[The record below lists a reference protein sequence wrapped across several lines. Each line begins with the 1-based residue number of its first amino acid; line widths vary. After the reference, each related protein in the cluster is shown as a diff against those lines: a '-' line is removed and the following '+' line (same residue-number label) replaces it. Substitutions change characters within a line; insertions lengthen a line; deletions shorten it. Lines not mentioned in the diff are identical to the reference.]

1 MMSTI
6 LIEYYLWIKAAHII
20 SVICWMVGLFYLPR
34 LFVYH
39 VETSDIKSVQYNTF
53 LIMEMNLLR
62 YIMRPAL
69 VFSWTFGI
77 LLVFTPGVID
87 WNLYWPWI
95 KLISLVMLTYYHCYL
110 NITYKNFFSFNNV
123 KSGRYFRFLNEVPTV
138 LLIVIVLSVIIKPF

>member
-1 MMSTI
+1 
-6 LIEYYLWIKAAHII
+6 
-20 SVICWMVGLFYLPR
+20 MVGLFYLPR

-110 NITYKNFFSFNNV
+110 NITYKNFLSFNNV

>member
-1 MMSTI
+1 MSTI

-87 WNLYWPWI
+87 W
-95 KLISLVMLTYYHCYL
+95 K
-110 NITYKNFFSFNNV
+110 
-123 KSGRYFRFLNEVPTV
+123 
-138 LLIVIVLSVIIKPF
+138 

>member
-1 MMSTI
+1 MSTI

-110 NITYKNFFSFNNV
+110 NITYKNFLSFNNV
-123 KSGRYFRFLNEVPTV
+123 KFGRYFRFLNEVPTV